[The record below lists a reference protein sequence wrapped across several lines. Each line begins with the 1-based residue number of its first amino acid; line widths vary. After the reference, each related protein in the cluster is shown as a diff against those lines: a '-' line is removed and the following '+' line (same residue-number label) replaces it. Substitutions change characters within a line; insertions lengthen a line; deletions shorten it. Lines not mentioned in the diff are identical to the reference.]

1 MKLNKFIMESNN
13 VTKDSFIW
21 NMIGSMLM
29 AFQSVILLMIL
40 TRTIGLVESGIFTI
54 AYANANLFLT
64 IGKYGMRN
72 FQVSDIKGEFS
83 FREYK
88 TSRIITVCT
97 MIILSLGYVVA
108 SAIVNE
114 YSFEKSMIIIG
125 MCIFKLPDA
134 IEDVY
139 YGEYQKCGRLDIASK
154 TMTLRLLFTLI
165 IFSII
170 IMISK
175 NLLYALFI
183 SSCVTFIIM
192 YIFIKWTYRKFK
204 KTTEMHW
211 RNVVRLLKN
220 CFPLFAGSFLSFYIG
235 NAPKYAI
242 DFLLTDDLQACYGF
256 LAMPVFV
263 IGLLNGF
270 IFNPMLFKLSCLWNE
285 AKIKLFLKQVVMQ
298 IAIVAGI
305 TGVCILGAYLIGIPV
320 LSLLYNTNLSPY
332 KTELLILLLGGGFLG
347 LSGLLNAV
355 IIIIRCQKNLLWVYL
370 TVAII
375 AFFMS
380 NPIVKKYRMMG
391 ASILYMILMLIICI
405 CFLLIFMSKIIKCYK
420 KKKIV

>member
-1 MKLNKFIMESNN
+1 MESNN

-21 NMIGSMLM
+21 NMIGSMIM

-40 TRTIGLVESGIFTI
+40 TRTVGLIESGIFTI

-97 MIILSLGYVVA
+97 MIILSLGYVLA

-154 TMTLRLLFTLI
+154 AMTLRLLFTLI

-204 KTTEMHW
+204 KTTEMQW